1 MADCLIALG
10 SNLGDRADALRQTF
24 NALAELPGTRL
35 IARSRLYQST
45 PIGGPADQ
53 DQFLNAAAL
62 LATSLSPARI
72 LSELQ
77 RIEAAA
83 GRTPGER
90 WGARPLDL
98 DIALYGDLQER
109 TPQLVL
115 PHPRMAYRR
124 FVLQPAAEIAPWMPH
139 VESGWTIQR
148 LIDHLDHSENAV
160 AVAGESAQHVDR
172 FIEQLQT
179 RIPYMVET
187 SPPLPTIR
195 RWSSPPA
202 PPAAL
207 PRLLLALAPSAG
219 VSLPERRKMLQLPAT
234 GPVAWIDADP
244 NLDPLDEAAAA
255 IQAVWP
261 PPCAGR

>member
-1 MADCLIALG
+1 MSDCLIALG
-10 SNLGDRADALRQTF
+10 SNLGDRADALRQAF
-24 NALAELPGTRL
+24 NTLAELPSTRL

-98 DIALYGDLQER
+98 DIAIYGDLLQR
-109 TPQLVL
+109 TPQLTL

-139 VESGWTIQR
+139 LESGWTVQR
-148 LIDHLDHSENAV
+148 LLEHLDRGENAV
-160 AVAGESAQHVDR
+160 AVAGESAKHVDR
-172 FIEQLQT
+172 FLEELQT
-179 RIPYMVET
+179 RISHKLET
-187 SPPLPTIR
+187 SPTFPTIR
-195 RWSSPPA
+195 RWSPRPERSV
-202 PPAAL
+202 AL
-207 PRLLLALAPSAG
+207 PRLVLALALSAG
-219 VSLPERRKMLQLPAT
+219 MGLPAQRKMLQLPAT
-234 GPVAWIDADP
+234 GPVAWIGADAS
-244 NLDPLDEAAAA
+244 LDTLDEAAAA
-255 IQAVWP
+255 IQAVWSP
-261 PPCAGR
+261 FAAGR